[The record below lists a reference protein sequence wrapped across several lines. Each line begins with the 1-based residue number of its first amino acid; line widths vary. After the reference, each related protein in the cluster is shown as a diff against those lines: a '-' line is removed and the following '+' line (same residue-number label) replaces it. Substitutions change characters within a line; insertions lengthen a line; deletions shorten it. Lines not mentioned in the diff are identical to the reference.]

1 MSIKSKAL
9 LMTAGMFVFSA
20 AAGTTISLLIN
31 YGPTEYIVMGLVIGV
46 IFWLFYMLYQTNITR
61 LESEARLKELTDK
74 RI

>member
-9 LMTAGMFVFSA
+9 FMTAGMFVFSLA
-20 AAGTTISLLIN
+20 VGTTMAVLAK
-31 YGPTEYIVMGLVIGV
+31 YTPAEYIILGLVIGV